1 MKVLKAVRKVKRWKQ
16 KTWVEANQVLEVQR
30 KLDDCEKCVED
41 RDKTLKIQKEEVQR
55 TLDDCEK
62 YVEDR
67 DKTLKIQKEEVQ
79 RKLKERKKYV
89 EDREET
95 LKIQK
100 KVFGQKGGEFEEK
113 TESTGGNMKD
123 CCKGG
128 KDKKEGRGGE
138 GEGLL

>member
-55 TLDDCEK
+55 KL
-62 YVEDR
+62 
-67 DKTLKIQKEEVQ
+67 EE
-79 RKLKERKKYV
+79 REKYV

-95 LKIQK
+95 LKIQERCLDGREKSLK
-100 KVFGQKGGEFEEK
+100 KRQRALEE
-113 TESTGGNMKD
+113 T
-123 CCKGG
+123 
-128 KDKKEGRGGE
+128 
-138 GEGLL
+138 

>member
-55 TLDDCEK
+55 KL
-62 YVEDR
+62 
-67 DKTLKIQKEEVQ
+67 EE
-79 RKLKERKKYV
+79 REKYV

-95 LKIQK
+95 LIIQK

-128 KDKKEGRGGE
+128 KDKKDGRGGE
-138 GEGLL
+138 DEGLL

>member
-1 MKVLKAVRKVKRWKQ
+1 MCGGQ
-16 KTWVEANQVLEVQR
+16 GQNF
-30 KLDDCEKCVED
+30 ED
-41 RDKTLKIQKEEVQR
+41 S
-55 TLDDCEK
+55 
-62 YVEDR
+62 
-67 DKTLKIQKEEVQ
+67 
-79 RKLKERKKYV
+79 ER
-89 EDREET
+89 RGAEET
-95 LKIQK
+95 RGKGEICGGQGGNFDIQK

>member
-55 TLDDCEK
+55 KL
-62 YVEDR
+62 
-67 DKTLKIQKEEVQ
+67 EE
-79 RKLKERKKYV
+79 REKYV

-100 KVFGQKGGEFEEK
+100 KVFGQKGGDFEEK
-113 TESTGGNMKD
+113 KESIGGNMKN